1 MGAEKLN
8 FADMQPFEPVLE
20 GEENPPSHDSDSVV
34 KTQHRFASVVYQ
46 KPEAALGDQQP
57 GSADWM
63 TIFYGGQVLVFNDLQ
78 AEKAK
83 EIMGLATTGSS
94 KIFAGFVKKLG
105 FENQSNVVAEN
116 NSQEI
121 KAPQYRRPSTE

>member
-20 GEENPPSHDSDSVV
+20 GEENPPI
-34 KTQHRFASVVYQ
+34 YQ

-57 GSADWM
+57 GSAARM

-105 FENQSNVVAEN
+105 FENQSNVVVEN

>member
-20 GEENPPSHDSDSVV
+20 GEENPPSRPPIT
-34 KTQHRFASVVYQ
+34 KNLLTTM
-46 KPEAALGDQQP
+46 EAAASNP
-57 GSADWM
+57 
-63 TIFYGGQVLVFNDLQ
+63 VPVFNDLQ

>member
-20 GEENPPSHDSDSVV
+20 GEENPPSRPPIT
-34 KTQHRFASVVYQ
+34 KNLLTTM
-46 KPEAALGDQQP
+46 EAAASNPQP
-57 GSADWM
+57 GSAARM
-63 TIFYGGQVLVFNDLQ
+63 TIFYGGQVPVFNDLQ

>member
-8 FADMQPFEPVLE
+8 FAQTCNLLSQFLKEKRTLK
-20 GEENPPSHDSDSVV
+20 VV
-34 KTQHRFASVVYQ
+34 SPITKNLPMTM
-46 KPEAALGDQQP
+46 EAATSNP
-57 GSADWM
+57 
-63 TIFYGGQVLVFNDLQ
+63 VLVFNDLH

-105 FENQSNVVAEN
+105 FENQLNVVAEN